1 MDALDLYV
9 SRALMN
15 IMSSFRSFL
24 DHADTYL
31 SRKFG
36 VESDELAA
44 WKNLQASEYD
54 QHFAYRFLYKL
65 RNYVQ
70 HVGMPPLNFS
80 ASSSANTESI
90 TMRID
95 LERDRL
101 LDARKTFKPRVIAD
115 LEQQPLLIP
124 VYELIQDWVG
134 CFERLANAYV
144 LGRAS
149 DAEVA
154 ARRILSLRRRIG
166 GSEGFVHLAWINV
179 GDVNPEQFNLSLR
192 NIPEVLARRA
202 LSCARKPSEPT
213 TGGELG

>member
-1 MDALDLYV
+1 
-9 SRALMN
+9 
-15 IMSSFRSFL
+15 
-24 DHADTYL
+24 
-31 SRKFG
+31 
-36 VESDELAA
+36 
-44 WKNLQASEYD
+44 
-54 QHFAYRFLYKL
+54 
-65 RNYVQ
+65 
-70 HVGMPPLNFS
+70 
-80 ASSSANTESI
+80 
-90 TMRID
+90 MRID

-166 GSEGFVHLAWINV
+166 GSEGFVHLAWIN
-179 GDVNPEQFNLSLR
+179 LSLR